1 MSFMP
6 LFPHAAL
13 IRKLVYQNI
22 FELESYA
29 DRNSYRSSPDSQNFR
44 VKASLLAEEFGP
56 PWCVTS
62 SLLSFLGPAGGSFLA
77 ELPPHGGRRRNLT
90 FERQTLTLAREN
102 RVIISFLPAETSLC
116 LVSLR
121 SKATFHRKSIT
132 LCTGWTKIFSTSLNF
147 FINFLTNN
155 YLTIKLLLT
164 SYIRVSTT

>member
-13 IRKLVYQNI
+13 IPKLVYQLSLSWKATLI
-22 FELESYA
+22 G
-29 DRNSYRSSPDSQNFR
+29 NSYRSSPDSQRLR
-44 VKASLLAEEFGP
+44 VKASLLAEELES

-62 SLLSFLGPAGGSFLA
+62 SLLSFLGPAGGCFLA

-90 FERQTLTLAREN
+90 FERQSLTLAREN

-121 SKATFHRKSIT
+121 SRTTFHRKSIT
-132 LCTGWTKIFSTSLNF
+132 LRTGWD
-147 FINFLTNN
+147 
-155 YLTIKLLLT
+155 
-164 SYIRVSTT
+164 